1 MLATK
6 KPLSDLTAADLMSR
20 QVVVIPQAMSLRA
33 AARLLSRSGISG
45 APVVDEGGECV
56 GVISAMDF
64 IHWAEDKDKAR
75 ECGGRTGCVC
85 ADWQVVEMDSLPDD
99 VVANYMTAD
108 PVTAPPSA
116 GVRDL
121 AWMMMDAHIHRVV
134 IVDGN
139 LRPVGVVSSTDVL
152 AAVAYDR

>member
-20 QVVVIPQAMSLRA
+20 QVVVIHQDMSLRA
-33 AARLLSRSGISG
+33 AARLLSRSCISG
-45 APVVDEGGECV
+45 APVVGQNGECV

-64 IHWAEDKDKAR
+64 IRWAEDKEKGR
-75 ECGGRTGCVC
+75 GCGGRTGCVC
-85 ADWQVVEMDSLPDD
+85 ADWQVVEVDALPDD

-116 GVRDL
+116 GIRDL

-134 IVDGN
+134 IVDGDF
-139 LRPVGVVSSTDVL
+139 RPIGVVSSTDVL
-152 AAVAYDR
+152 AAVAYYR